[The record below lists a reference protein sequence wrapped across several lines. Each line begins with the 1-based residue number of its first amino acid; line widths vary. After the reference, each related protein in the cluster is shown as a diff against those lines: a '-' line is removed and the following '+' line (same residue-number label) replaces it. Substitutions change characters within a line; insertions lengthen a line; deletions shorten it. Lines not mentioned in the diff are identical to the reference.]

1 MLGFVSMS
9 LFREGY
15 GKDTR
20 RGLRRG
26 WKRTHQIKLRLA
38 AGDAASSSGG
48 ASASLLVPSNKWT
61 DTLAISIFRQRGEKQ
76 RSPISR

>member
-1 MLGFVSMS
+1 MVDIKSLGKLGFGSVVRANMLGFVSMS

-48 ASASLLVPSNKWT
+48 ASASLLVPSNK
-61 DTLAISIFRQRGEKQ
+61 
-76 RSPISR
+76 